1 MFILLNNVN
10 SVTVALNL
18 YQIEMNT
25 ELLELILG
33 NTLKTSCCA
42 FCKAVFQQNIEFFT
56 SI

>member
-10 SVTVALNL
+10 SVTVALNS

-33 NTLKTSCCA
+33 NTLKLNCFYT
-42 FCKAVFQQNIEFFT
+42 N
-56 SI
+56 